1 MRALR
6 FLVVRLL
13 AVGFVLAMPLAGP
26 AVAQQRFYAV
36 TPVEPEAAP
45 QLALVPVA
53 TGLTAP
59 LFAGHAGDGSGRLF
73 IVERQGRI
81 RILDR
86 GTLRAR
92 PFLDIGARV
101 LDFGEQG
108 LLGLAFH
115 PRYASNGRFFVAYSR
130 RSDAATVIAEYRVSA
145 RDPNLAVNAERV
157 LLTVPQP
164 FANHKSGMLAFG
176 PDGDLY
182 IGVGDG
188 GGDPA
193 LRAQNRSLLLG
204 KILRIDVDGA
214 RPYAIPPDNP
224 FANGGGRREI
234 YALGLRNPWRFSFD
248 RGTGRL
254 YAGDVGETRFE
265 EIDLIQRGGN
275 FGWPIVE
282 GNACFTPATGCNT
295 TGLRT
300 PLVAYRHVGG
310 RCAITGGYVYR
321 GRAIPALV
329 GSYVYGDFCTGEIFG
344 MRAGQL
350 TPLLDTALS
359 ISSFGEDQAGEL
371 YVVSITGTVSR
382 LVARGS

>member
-188 GGDPA
+188 GG
-193 LRAQNRSLLLG
+193 
-204 KILRIDVDGA
+204 
-214 RPYAIPPDNP
+214 
-224 FANGGGRREI
+224 RREI
-234 YALGLRNPWRFSFD
+234 YAMGLRNPWRFSFD

-254 YAGDVGETRFE
+254 YAGDVGEARFE

-282 GNACFTPATGCNT
+282 GNTCFTPATGCNS